1 VNVKN
6 KVATAIVEAVLWVI
20 VMMTTTG
27 ICRNADA
34 EIQEVVTSK
43 IKREGVVA
51 ISSLVNIEA
60 L

>member
-1 VNVKN
+1 MKN
-6 KVATAIVEAVLWVI
+6 KVATAIVAVVLWGI
-20 VMMTTTG
+20 VTMTTIG

-43 IKREGVVA
+43 IKREGVV
-51 ISSLVNIEA
+51 IIPSLVNIET